1 MDNIFEKEKEL
12 FISTYKRIP
21 LEIVKGEGIYL
32 YDKGGNKYLDFFS
45 GLAVNALGYAHPEVN
60 KAIND
65 QVSKFSHLSNYFI
78 TESQIKFA
86 EKLIKY
92 SGMSRVFLSNSGT
105 EANEGVIKVIR
116 KVKGKD
122 KKIYTFTGG
131 FHGRTYGALT
141 LTASEKYQ
149 QGFEPLL
156 QNIEYINF
164 NDNED
169 LLKKVDKNT
178 AAIFIEF
185 IQGEGGIFTA
195 SEEFVKNIERLR
207 EEFSFLLVADEI
219 QCGIGRTGKAFAFE
233 LYNVKPDIVV
243 VAKSVGGGL
252 PLGAF
257 LVSEELKDILT
268 AGNHGT
274 TFGGNPVAC
283 AAGNVVLDEIFEK
296 GLLNHVKENGE
307 YLFDQLTKL
316 KDEFPKDIK
325 EIRGKGYMAGI
336 EHYYECS
343 KLVEKFRDK
352 KILVNCTNVNVIR
365 ILPPLIAGKEHID
378 LFISAYRSIL
388 KAMN

>member
-1 MDNIFEKEKEL
+1 MNNIFEKEKEL

-21 LEIVKGEGIYL
+21 LDIVKGEGVYL
-32 YDKGGNKYLDFFS
+32 YTQEGNKYLDFFS
-45 GLAVNALGYAHPEVN
+45 GLAVNALGYANPDVN

-65 QVSKFSHLSNYFI
+65 QVSRFSHLSNYFI
-78 TESQIKFA
+78 TEPQIKFA

-92 SGMSRVFLSNSGT
+92 SGMSRIFLSNSGT
-105 EANEGVIKVIR
+105 EANEGVIKIIR

-156 QNIEYINF
+156 QNIEYIIF

-185 IQGEGGIFTA
+185 IQGEGGIFMA
-195 SEEFVKNIERLR
+195 SEEFVRNIEKLR
-207 EEFSFLLVADEI
+207 KEFSFLLVADEI
-219 QCGIGRTGKAFAFE
+219 QCGIGRTGKAFAYE
-233 LYNVKPDIVV
+233 HYNVKPDVVV

-283 AAGNVVLDEIFEK
+283 AAGNVVLKKIFEG
-296 GLLNHVKENGE
+296 GLLNQVRENGD
-307 YLFDQLTKL
+307 YLFNQLAKL
-316 KDEFPKDIK
+316 KEEFPKDIK
-325 EIRGKGYMAGI
+325 AIRGKGYMAGI
-336 EHYYECS
+336 EHFYESS

-352 KILVNCTNVNVIR
+352 KILVNCTNTNVIR
-365 ILPPLIAGKEHID
+365 ILPPLIVGREHID
-378 LFISAYRSIL
+378 LFISTYRDIL
-388 KAMN
+388 KELN

>member
-1 MDNIFEKEKEL
+1 MNNIFEKEKEL
-12 FISTYKRIP
+12 FVSTYKRIP

-32 YDKGGNKYLDFFS
+32 YDKEGNKYLDFFS

-60 KAIND
+60 KAINE

-86 EKLIKY
+86 DKLIKY

-105 EANEGVIKVIR
+105 EANEGVIKIIR

-156 QNIEYINF
+156 QNIDYINF
-164 NDNED
+164 NDSED

-195 SEEFVKNIERLR
+195 SEEFVKDIEKLR
-207 EEFSFLLVADEI
+207 KEFSFLLVADEI
-219 QCGIGRTGKAFAFE
+219 QCGIGRTGRAFAYE
-233 LYNVKPDIVV
+233 LYNIKPDIVV

-283 AAGNVVLDEIFEK
+283 AAGNVVLEEIFEK
-296 GLLNHVKENGE
+296 GLLNQVKENGE

-316 KDEFPKDIK
+316 KDEFPGDIK

-336 EHYYECS
+336 EHYNECS

-378 LFISAYRSIL
+378 FFISTYGEIL
-388 KAMN
+388 KTN

>member
-1 MDNIFEKEKEL
+1 MNNIFEKEKEL

-21 LEIVKGEGIYL
+21 LDIVKGEGVYL
-32 YDKGGNKYLDFFS
+32 YTQEGNKYLDFLS
-45 GLAVNALGYAHPEVN
+45 GLAVNALGYANPDVN

-65 QVSKFSHLSNYFI
+65 QVSRFSHLSNYFI
-78 TESQIKFA
+78 TEPQIKFA

-92 SGMSRVFLSNSGT
+92 SGMSRIFLSNSGT
-105 EANEGVIKVIR
+105 EANEGVIKIIR

-156 QNIEYINF
+156 QNIEYIIF

-185 IQGEGGIFTA
+185 IQGEGGIFMA
-195 SEEFVKNIERLR
+195 SGEFVRNIEKLR
-207 EEFSFLLVADEI
+207 KEFSFLLVADEI
-219 QCGIGRTGKAFAFE
+219 QCGIGRTGKAFAYE
-233 LYNVKPDIVV
+233 HYNVKPDVVV

-283 AAGNVVLDEIFEK
+283 AAGNVVLKKIFEG
-296 GLLNHVKENGE
+296 GLLNQVRENGD
-307 YLFDQLTKL
+307 YLFNQLAKL
-316 KDEFPKDIK
+316 KEEFPKDIK
-325 EIRGKGYMAGI
+325 AIRGKGYMAGI
-336 EHYYECS
+336 EHFYECS

-352 KILVNCTNVNVIR
+352 KILVNCTNTNVIR
-365 ILPPLIAGKEHID
+365 ILPPLIVGREHID
-378 LFISAYRSIL
+378 LFISTYRDIL
-388 KAMN
+388 KELN

>member
-1 MDNIFEKEKEL
+1 MNNIFEKEKEL
-12 FISTYKRIP
+12 FVSTYKRIP

-32 YDKGGNKYLDFFS
+32 YDKEGNKYLDFFS

-86 EKLIKY
+86 DKLIKY

-105 EANEGVIKVIR
+105 EANEGVIKIIR

-156 QNIEYINF
+156 QNIDYINF
-164 NDNED
+164 NDSED

-195 SEEFVKNIERLR
+195 SEEFVKDIEKLR
-207 EEFSFLLVADEI
+207 KEFSFLLVADEI
-219 QCGIGRTGKAFAFE
+219 QCGIGRTGRAFAYE
-233 LYNVKPDIVV
+233 LYNIKPDIVV

-283 AAGNVVLDEIFEK
+283 AAGNVVLEEIFEK
-296 GLLNHVKENGE
+296 GLLNQVKENGE

-316 KDEFPKDIK
+316 KDKFPGDIK

-336 EHYYECS
+336 EHYNECS

-378 LFISAYRSIL
+378 FFISTYGEIL
-388 KAMN
+388 KTN

>member
-1 MDNIFEKEKEL
+1 MNNIFEKEKEL

-21 LEIVKGEGIYL
+21 LDIVKGEGVYL
-32 YDKGGNKYLDFFS
+32 YTQEGNKYLDFFS
-45 GLAVNALGYAHPEVN
+45 GLAVNALGYANPDVN

-65 QVSKFSHLSNYFI
+65 QVSRFSHLSNYFI
-78 TESQIKFA
+78 TEPQIKFA

-92 SGMSRVFLSNSGT
+92 SGMSRIFLSNSGT
-105 EANEGVIKVIR
+105 EANEGVIKIIR

-156 QNIEYINF
+156 QNIEYIIF

-185 IQGEGGIFTA
+185 IQGEGGIFMA
-195 SEEFVKNIERLR
+195 SEEFVRNIEKLR
-207 EEFSFLLVADEI
+207 KEFSFLLVADEI
-219 QCGIGRTGKAFAFE
+219 QCGIGRTGKAFAYE
-233 LYNVKPDIVV
+233 HYNVKPDVVV

-274 TFGGNPVAC
+274 TFGNPVAC
-283 AAGNVVLDEIFEK
+283 AAGNVVLKKIFEG
-296 GLLNHVKENGE
+296 GLLNQVRENGD
-307 YLFDQLTKL
+307 YLFNQLAKL
-316 KDEFPKDIK
+316 KEEFPKDIK
-325 EIRGKGYMAGI
+325 AIRGKGYMAGI
-336 EHYYECS
+336 EHFYECS

-352 KILVNCTNVNVIR
+352 KILVNCTNTNVIR
-365 ILPPLIAGKEHID
+365 ILPPLIVGREHID
-378 LFISAYRSIL
+378 LFISTYRDIL
-388 KAMN
+388 KELN